1 MGGETS
7 AIQRVAG
14 KISDD
19 IFSVFKWDRAARA
32 DMNWDCCQEAHSKK
46 THPSDVVFFYID
58 PYEEEMVYLNTD
70 LKSYAEGTI
79 GKKIVEGA
87 LTSLALATECANVS
101 EEWRL
106 KYVHDDSLGYNVRG
120 LLFLYNHDNLY
131 DKDFYEN
138 ITKKL
143 DHSSIN
149 CPPNIKLHLLDP
161 YKISD
166 LINISSD
173 ITKLIGSGKLPQPD
187 KFTYYYPDLSL
198 TRIKHPINQTTPA
211 TIELLTSPYIIIK
224 HEAFS
229 WLRDKKPEGYVV
241 YYNQPGDSVDEFVY
255 FFDMLSTYQIL
266 TEGKPIVLR
275 HCHIHPNENAIH
287 HFERAKKKYST
298 DWLLGED
305 ERLFLKI
312 DFDKTDKIVV
322 EYNLEQI
329 GMEQR

>member
-1 MGGETS
+1 MDFQADCHSNCKGARLKWVERLRLYNES
-7 AIQRVAG
+7 RVRFLM
-14 KISDD
+14 
-19 IFSVFKWDRAARA
+19 IFSQYSNGDRAARA

-198 TRIKHPINQTTPA
+198 TRIKHPINQATPA

-229 WLRDKKPEGYVV
+229 WLRDKNPEGYVV
-241 YYNQPGDSVDEFVY
+241 YYNQPGI
-255 FFDMLSTYQIL
+255 Q
-266 TEGKPIVLR
+266 
-275 HCHIHPNENAIH
+275 
-287 HFERAKKKYST
+287 
-298 DWLLGED
+298 
-305 ERLFLKI
+305 
-312 DFDKTDKIVV
+312 
-322 EYNLEQI
+322 
-329 GMEQR
+329 

>member
-224 HEAFS
+224 HEAFQ
-229 WLRDKKPEGYVV
+229 LAQG
-241 YYNQPGDSVDEFVY
+241 
-255 FFDMLSTYQIL
+255 
-266 TEGKPIVLR
+266 
-275 HCHIHPNENAIH
+275 
-287 HFERAKKKYST
+287 
-298 DWLLGED
+298 
-305 ERLFLKI
+305 
-312 DFDKTDKIVV
+312 
-322 EYNLEQI
+322 
-329 GMEQR
+329 